1 MRIWYDSSGG
11 GAGVQILYIVTYS
24 AGGGTPSNVQIV
36 AGQNASGAAASWAG
50 NAPWTGS
57 GQYLEATGLA
67 ENTQYDSAA
76 VIYDGTTYSNVV
88 EIPGVW
94 VTLATLELGDL
105 INTTIID
112 SPDLIVSDFSFLLSS
127 LVPSEIN
134 SSGGRLTLN

>member
-1 MRIWYDSSGG
+1 MSLLEELTSGPLAAELAPHIA
-11 GAGVQILYIVTYS
+11 AGT
-24 AGGGTPSNVQIV
+24 
-36 AGQNASGAAASWAG
+36 
-50 NAPWTGS
+50 
-57 GQYLEATGLA
+57 
-67 ENTQYDSAA
+67 
-76 VIYDGTTYSNVV
+76 DG

>member
-1 MRIWYDSSGG
+1 MP
-11 GAGVQILYIVTYS
+11 QILYIVTYP
-24 AGGGTPSNVQIV
+24 AGSGTPSNAQIV
-36 AGQNASGAAASWAG
+36 AGQNASGTAASWAG
-50 NAPWTGS
+50 NAVWTGS
-57 GQYLEATGLA
+57 GQYLDATGLA

-94 VTLATLELGDL
+94 ITLATLELAGL
-105 INTTIID
+105 INTTIIE

-134 SSGGRLTLN
+134 STGGLLTIN